1 MMKHFEK
8 EMTEKSQSK
17 ASSKKSNIMEKIK
30 MNNKSDLSVYE
41 LQALLENLSNN
52 DSRAYEDRDMST
64 DNDREV

>member
-1 MMKHFEK
+1 MKHFEK